1 MFSSREPATGVVC
14 GPTRCHRCRTQLW
27 MSWPGLRGEAST
39 HGRWRETIASLNYA
53 VPDSSGRAT
62 QCSHSRAVVSAKTPC
77 VTKRAPRILSSYL
90 RTSNYSSAHLTRMND
105 IVKVSSSASGS
116 RGASR
121 DASASVEENDEKHQ
135 VVERASGPD
144 FTPTLLGRP
153 EQTWRSFVCAAT
165 KSREHM
171 FDATAPGFDGPAG
184 CPTQSRIRFRRLWL
198 RFFFPVCGEEKTKD
212 ARRRRRAYPD
222 VKRVCQG

>member
-1 MFSSREPATGVVC
+1 MLAFA
-14 GPTRCHRCRTQLW
+14 L
-27 MSWPGLRGEAST
+27 GLPRAKPPFVTST
-39 HGRWRETIASLNYA
+39 
-53 VPDSSGRAT
+53 
-62 QCSHSRAVVSAKTPC
+62 
-77 VTKRAPRILSSYL
+77 PRILSSYL

-198 RFFFPVCGEEKTKD
+198 RFLSHRMTKNQKRKK
-212 ARRRRRAYPD
+212 ASRRRTRTRD
-222 VKRVCQG
+222 VSAKAECGQH